1 MDSISQII
9 KCKAL
14 HQIPVRIRFCPVCL
28 GCAWNLIYTYGT
40 HISGGMDAACLAHAV
55 SRNMLDHADAKG
67 LTLYAEKEATHT
79 AYVTVVVGCP

>member
-14 HQIPVRIRFCPVCL
+14 HQIPVRIRFCLVCL
-28 GCAWNLIYTYGT
+28 GCTWDPIYTYGT
-40 HISGGMDAACLAHAV
+40 HTSGGVDAAYLAHTA
-55 SRNMLDHADAKG
+55 SRNMLAHADAKG